1 MDTQKNIKT
10 AVKIIETSLSR
21 DAAWTGYSSPYV
33 QNIISAGL
41 KVLKVLSI
49 LTFDVT
55 LLFWTKGLENH
66 LEGRLREAEKEKKEL
81 EKLRFKTVKKYE

>member
-1 MDTQKNIKT
+1 MRRSLKQV
-10 AVKIIETSLSR
+10 AREIETSIHQR
-21 DAAWTGYSSPYV
+21 EAAWTGYSSPYV

-49 LTFDVT
+49 LTFDPK
-55 LLFWTKGLENH
+55 LLFWTKGLEGH
-66 LEGRLREAEKEKKEL
+66 LENKLREAEKEKKEL

>member
-1 MDTQKNIKT
+1 
-10 AVKIIETSLSR
+10 VRLHES
-21 DAAWTGYSSPYV
+21 AWTGYSSPYV

-41 KVLKVLSI
+41 KVLKLLSV
-49 LTFDVT
+49 LTFDIK

-66 LEGRLREAEKEKKEL
+66 LESKLREAEKEKKEL